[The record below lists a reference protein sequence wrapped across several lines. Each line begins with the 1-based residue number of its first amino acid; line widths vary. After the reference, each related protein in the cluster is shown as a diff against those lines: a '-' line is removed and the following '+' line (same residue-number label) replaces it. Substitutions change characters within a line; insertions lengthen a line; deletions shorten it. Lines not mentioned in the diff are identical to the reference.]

1 MGEREVKRRHQ
12 RRKGADSEEKLAGH
26 GETGRSNAKTT
37 PPKIANATMK
47 KKCSGIS
54 SADGIVHS
62 SASPVA
68 GGVHF
73 LPHPS
78 ARHRHAGGILR
89 RWRCL
94 ACSLVSLLLVAA
106 AILICVAVFTHLRAE
121 ARRKSRTDEI
131 AYLKGLVEAVNSAT
145 EVKWKARFNPFGIRQ
160 STFNHQKALKNLT
173 AIKEYVAH
181 LEHFFDSPQMKEHL
195 KTLESFPEAQ
205 LPRNFDARDKWPM
218 CPSIHAVPNQGGCG
232 SCYAVSAMGVAAD
245 RTCIHTNGTDGT
257 QLSALDVIECC
268 EVCGNCFGGDP
279 LKAMVYW
286 ALEGVVSGGPD
297 GCRPYAVSS
306 ACGTPCTPNLYA
318 EEQAKRKCRKDK
330 CQAAYYKNSAGGE
343 YAADKRKGSF
353 AYTLFPRKMSVD
365 QAGNDRVLLPSVVG
379 HFNKT
384 SSAGPLTMEQIRT
397 IIRKELFL
405 YGPTTLALP
414 LTEEFLHYDSGI
426 FHPFPRQHFDDRI
439 IYWHVVRLI
448 GWGHDEDDQLF
459 WVAVN
464 SFGEQW
470 GENGFFRVD
479 TSLLEDYGLEYEAG
493 MP

>member
-1 MGEREVKRRHQ
+1 
-12 RRKGADSEEKLAGH
+12 
-26 GETGRSNAKTT
+26 
-37 PPKIANATMK
+37 MK
-47 KKCSGIS
+47 KKAS
-54 SADGIVHS
+54 SKLSDGVHS
-62 SASPVA
+62 ASSPVA
-68 GGVHF
+68 GVHF
-73 LPHPS
+73 LAASS
-78 ARHRHAGGILR
+78 ARRRGTNAGGILS

-94 ACSLVSLLLVAA
+94 VCSFVALLLAA
-106 AILICVAVFTHLRAE
+106 AAVLVCVAVFTHLRADALQR
-121 ARRKSRTDEI
+121 ARADEI
-131 AYLKGLVEAVNSAT
+131 AYLKRLVDSVNSAT
-145 EVKWKARFNPFGIRQ
+145 DVKWKARFNPFGIRQ

-173 AIKEYVAH
+173 AIKEYVTH
-181 LEHFFDSPQMKEHL
+181 LQRFFDSSQMTEHL
-195 KTLESFPEAQ
+195 KVLESFPEAH

-245 RTCIHTNGTDGT
+245 RTCIHSNGTQST

-286 ALEGVVSGGPD
+286 TLEGVVSGGPD
-297 GCRPYAVSS
+297 GCRPYAVSN
-306 ACGTPCTPNLYA
+306 ACG
-318 EEQAKRKCRKDK
+318 AKRKCRRDK
-330 CQAAYYKNSAGGE
+330 CQSAYYKNGAGAG
-343 YAADKRKGSF
+343 YAADKRKGSV

-365 QAGNDRVLLPSVVG
+365 QAGNDRVLLPSVIG

-384 SSAGPLTMEQIRT
+384 SSTGPLTLSQIRT

-414 LTEEFLHYDSGI
+414 LTEEFLHYDSGV
-426 FHPFPRQHFDDRI
+426 FHPFPREHFDDRI

-448 GWGHDEDDQLF
+448 GWGHAEDGQLF
-459 WVAVN
+459 WVAAN

-470 GENGFFRVD
+470 GENGLFRVD
-479 TSLLEDYGLEYEAG
+479 TTLLEDYGLEYEAA